1 MTSNQ
6 KIYTLIFCIQ
16 VTVRPLVNVE
26 SFLQYDW
33 FFSSW
38 DVDDH
43 VPIDEDGELG
53 PVSGMNQEL
62 LVKAETLG
70 ELSLQIVQDCTYL

>member
-1 MTSNQ
+1 MQSSYSN
-6 KIYTLIFCIQ
+6 KWLIVF
-16 VTVRPLVNVE
+16 
-26 SFLQYDW
+26 QYDW

-43 VPIDEDGELG
+43 VPVDEESAECM

-62 LVKAETLG
+62 LNKAEILG
-70 ELSLQIVQDCTYL
+70 KIHAQFQY

>member
-1 MTSNQ
+1 MP
-6 KIYTLIFCIQ
+6 YHVPVLF
-16 VTVRPLVNVE
+16 
-26 SFLQYDW
+26 QYDW

-43 VPIDEDGELG
+43 VPYDEDELII

-62 LVKAETLG
+62 LNKAHVLGMETLVTLTLIRL
-70 ELSLQIVQDCTYL
+70 EALVALTLIRL

>member
-1 MTSNQ
+1 MTSIVSPQ
-6 KIYTLIFCIQ
+6 
-16 VTVRPLVNVE
+16 P
-26 SFLQYDW
+26 DW

-43 VPIDEDGELG
+43 VPIDNEGDDCV

-62 LVKAETLG
+62 LTKAENLG
-70 ELSLQIVQDCTYL
+70 E

>member
-1 MTSNQ
+1 MTDQ
-6 KIYTLIFCIQ
+6 CRI
-16 VTVRPLVNVE
+16 VE
-26 SFLQYDW
+26 SVLQHYDW

-43 VPIDEDGELG
+43 VPEDEAAMEGL

-62 LVKAETLG
+62 LSKAENMG
-70 ELSLQIVQDCTYL
+70 K